1 MQRLDPSLIPADYWR
16 WVRLA
21 VGMTQAEMAAWL
33 GVSEMSVQHWEQG
46 RHCNNGAAERLLLS
60 WIRTDEWRA
69 KLARAHVPLP
79 PALLPVSEIRAG

>member
-16 WVRLA
+16 RVRLA
-21 VGMTQAEMAAWL
+21 VDMTQAEMAAWL
-33 GVSEMSVQHWEQG
+33 GVSKLAVRHWEQG
-46 RHCNNGAAERLLLS
+46 QHCNNGAAERLLLS

-69 KLARAHVPLP
+69 KLARARVPLP